1 MKGKLEKIDK
11 SKLPV
16 YEIVVDDND
25 DTGIQLISLV
35 DEPAI
40 AMKGMMFNVE
50 QSVMSFKE
58 VGDKQI
64 IVGPALIPNMK
75 IYREDEKFGQYY
87 VVFTKET
94 IEKMVEKFN
103 KYGSNRKINIDHSN
117 QMVNA
122 FIMEDWI
129 VENEVYDKSRMYGF
143 EVPVGTYM
151 IMVKIEDTDF
161 WLEEV
166 KGNEK
171 FGFSI
176 EGLLGQQLVSLS
188 KQEEVLTIDDL
199 DLDDLLN
206 IFELGEYEKGVPHYT
221 ADGKLYTG
229 PTHKDASGR
238 LMTGATHGEDSE
250 YLYHKEDLEIECSN
264 CDWSWNL
271 TDGGSDPYICH
282 KCGTDNK
289 SKEFAVIG
297 PRGGVKS
304 SPKAPKSGTANKD
317 PKGEG
322 SAKGDASS
330 SRGAKVSERVEK
342 ILKEKSDDFN
352 ERYKEKLGY
361 GVDVGMLKSVY
372 QRGVG
377 AFNISHSPNVSSPE
391 QWALARVNA
400 FLYMVKNGRPENK
413 KYVDDNDLL
422 PKEHPK
428 KSFSKIELKTWRNT
442 ANSSNVDKMKWNDE
456 TKELV
461 IKFNDGS
468 YYTYFDIDS
477 NTFFSI
483 VNGEASCITEG
494 ENENGS
500 WWVGKTPSVGAS
512 VYEYLVSNGVRYES
526 GGSLK

>member
-1 MKGKLEKIDK
+1 MKGKLKKIDK
-11 SKLPV
+11 DKLPV

-40 AMKGMMFNVE
+40 AMKGMMFSQE
-50 QSVMSFKE
+50 QSIMSFKE
-58 VGDKQI
+58 VVGDKQI

-94 IEKMVEKFN
+94 ISKMVEKFN

-129 VENEVYDKSRMYGF
+129 VENEVYDKSRLYGI

-161 WLEEV
+161 WNEEV

-188 KQEEVLTIDDL
+188 KQEETASIDDL

-206 IFELGEYEKGVPHYT
+206 IFEL
-221 ADGKLYTG
+221 
-229 PTHKDASGR
+229 
-238 LMTGATHGEDSE
+238 
-250 YLYHKEDLEIECSN
+250 
-264 CDWSWNL
+264 
-271 TDGGSDPYICH
+271 
-282 KCGTDNK
+282 
-289 SKEFAVIG
+289 
-297 PRGGVKS
+297 
-304 SPKAPKSGTANKD
+304 
-317 PKGEG
+317 
-322 SAKGDASS
+322 
-330 SRGAKVSERVEK
+330 
-342 ILKEKSDDFN
+342 
-352 ERYKEKLGY
+352 
-361 GVDVGMLKSVY
+361 
-372 QRGVG
+372 
-377 AFNISHSPNVSSPE
+377 
-391 QWALARVNA
+391 
-400 FLYMVKNGRPENK
+400 KN
-413 KYVDDNDLL
+413 
-422 PKEHPK
+422 
-428 KSFSKIELKTWRNT
+428 WRST

-456 TKELV
+456 TNELV
-461 IKFNDGS
+461 INFNDGS

-483 VNGEASCITEG
+483 VNGEASCISEG
-494 ENENGS
+494 DNEYGS
-500 WWVGKTPSVGAS
+500 WWVGKSPSVGAA
-512 VYEYLVSNGVRYES
+512 VYDFLVDNNVRYEN
-526 GGSLK
+526 GGSLR

>member
-1 MKGKLEKIDK
+1 MNFIKGKLEKIDK
-11 SKLPV
+11 NKLPV

-40 AMKGMMFNVE
+40 AMKGMMFNQE

-58 VGDKQI
+58 VGGDKQI

-75 IYREDEKFGQYY
+75 IYREDDKFGQYY

-151 IMVKIEDTDF
+151 IMVKVEDTDF
-161 WLEEV
+161 WNEEV

-188 KQEEVLTIDDL
+188 KQEETASIDDL

-206 IFELGEYEKGVPHYT
+206 IFEL
-221 ADGKLYTG
+221 
-229 PTHKDASGR
+229 
-238 LMTGATHGEDSE
+238 
-250 YLYHKEDLEIECSN
+250 
-264 CDWSWNL
+264 
-271 TDGGSDPYICH
+271 
-282 KCGTDNK
+282 
-289 SKEFAVIG
+289 
-297 PRGGVKS
+297 
-304 SPKAPKSGTANKD
+304 
-317 PKGEG
+317 
-322 SAKGDASS
+322 
-330 SRGAKVSERVEK
+330 
-342 ILKEKSDDFN
+342 
-352 ERYKEKLGY
+352 
-361 GVDVGMLKSVY
+361 
-372 QRGVG
+372 
-377 AFNISHSPNVSSPE
+377 
-391 QWALARVNA
+391 
-400 FLYMVKNGRPENK
+400 
-413 KYVDDNDLL
+413 
-422 PKEHPK
+422 
-428 KSFSKIELKTWRNT
+428 KTWRST

-456 TKELV
+456 TNELV

-483 VNGEASCITEG
+483 VNGEASCISEG
-494 ENENGS
+494 ENKDGS
-500 WWVGKTPSVGAS
+500 WWVGKSPSVGAS
-512 VYEYLVSNGVRYES
+512 VYEYLVSNGARYES

>member
-1 MKGKLEKIDK
+1 MNFIKGKLEKIDK

-40 AMKGMMFNVE
+40 AMKGMMFNQE

-151 IMVKIEDTDF
+151 IMVKVEDTDF

-166 KGNEK
+166 KGNSK

-250 YLYHKEDLEIECSN
+250 YLYHEDEL
-264 CDWSWNL
+264 L
-271 TDGGSDPYICH
+271 
-282 KCGTDNK
+282 NK
-289 SKEFAVIG
+289 
-297 PRGGVKS
+297 
-304 SPKAPKSGTANKD
+304 
-317 PKGEG
+317 
-322 SAKGDASS
+322 
-330 SRGAKVSERVEK
+330 
-342 ILKEKSDDFN
+342 LK
-352 ERYKEKLGY
+352 
-361 GVDVGMLKSVY
+361 
-372 QRGVG
+372 
-377 AFNISHSPNVSSPE
+377 
-391 QWALARVNA
+391 
-400 FLYMVKNGRPENK
+400 
-413 KYVDDNDLL
+413 
-422 PKEHPK
+422 
-428 KSFSKIELKTWRNT
+428 LKTWTNT
-442 ANSSNVDKMKWNDE
+442 ANSSNVDNMKWNDE

>member
-16 YEIVVDDND
+16 YEIIVDDND

-40 AMKGMMFNVE
+40 AMKGMMFNGE

-151 IMVKIEDTDF
+151 IMVKVEDTDF

-166 KGNEK
+166 KGNSK

-206 IFELGEYEKGVPHYT
+206 IF
-221 ADGKLYTG
+221 
-229 PTHKDASGR
+229 
-238 LMTGATHGEDSE
+238 
-250 YLYHKEDLEIECSN
+250 
-264 CDWSWNL
+264 
-271 TDGGSDPYICH
+271 
-282 KCGTDNK
+282 
-289 SKEFAVIG
+289 
-297 PRGGVKS
+297 
-304 SPKAPKSGTANKD
+304 
-317 PKGEG
+317 
-322 SAKGDASS
+322 
-330 SRGAKVSERVEK
+330 
-342 ILKEKSDDFN
+342 
-352 ERYKEKLGY
+352 
-361 GVDVGMLKSVY
+361 
-372 QRGVG
+372 
-377 AFNISHSPNVSSPE
+377 
-391 QWALARVNA
+391 
-400 FLYMVKNGRPENK
+400 
-413 KYVDDNDLL
+413 
-422 PKEHPK
+422 
-428 KSFSKIELKTWRNT
+428 ELKTWRNT

>member
-11 SKLPV
+11 NKLPV

-40 AMKGMMFNVE
+40 AMKGMMFSQE
-50 QSVMSFKE
+50 QSIMSFKE
-58 VGDKQI
+58 VVGDKQI

-94 IEKMVEKFN
+94 ISKMVEKFN

-129 VENEVYDKSRMYGF
+129 VENEVYDKSRLYGI

-161 WLEEV
+161 WNEEV

-188 KQEEVLTIDDL
+188 KQEETASIDDL

-206 IFELGEYEKGVPHYT
+206 IFEL
-221 ADGKLYTG
+221 
-229 PTHKDASGR
+229 
-238 LMTGATHGEDSE
+238 
-250 YLYHKEDLEIECSN
+250 
-264 CDWSWNL
+264 
-271 TDGGSDPYICH
+271 
-282 KCGTDNK
+282 
-289 SKEFAVIG
+289 
-297 PRGGVKS
+297 
-304 SPKAPKSGTANKD
+304 
-317 PKGEG
+317 
-322 SAKGDASS
+322 
-330 SRGAKVSERVEK
+330 
-342 ILKEKSDDFN
+342 
-352 ERYKEKLGY
+352 
-361 GVDVGMLKSVY
+361 
-372 QRGVG
+372 
-377 AFNISHSPNVSSPE
+377 
-391 QWALARVNA
+391 
-400 FLYMVKNGRPENK
+400 KN
-413 KYVDDNDLL
+413 
-422 PKEHPK
+422 
-428 KSFSKIELKTWRNT
+428 WRST

-456 TKELV
+456 TNELV

-483 VNGEASCITEG
+483 VNGEASCISEG
-494 ENENGS
+494 DNEYGS
-500 WWVGKTPSVGAS
+500 WWVGKSPSVGAA
-512 VYEYLVSNGVRYES
+512 VYDFLVDNNVRYEN
-526 GGSLK
+526 GGSLR